1 MFGLSHVRGRS
12 LRRRWEETWNIG
24 SASKML
30 VPLGSL
36 GLDPLPA
43 GDFPKALSLGSYP
56 TRNRPQNADELC
68 FILHFL
74 KQILSITGFN
84 TGFSLIPFRISI
96 GQMEVSRSSWKSPVI
111 HFSLGFSMKTS
122 ERPGKSSK
130 SKVTLSD
137 LKSISFLGAGAF
149 STVRL
154 VEHRT
159 WRIAGGLLGVEMRE
173 LKD

>member
-1 MFGLSHVRGRS
+1 
-12 LRRRWEETWNIG
+12 
-24 SASKML
+24 ML

-68 FILHFL
+68 FILHLF

-84 TGFSLIPFRISI
+84 TGTSYFDRPNGGF
-96 GQMEVSRSSWKSPVI
+96 QVVMVAPVI
-111 HFSLGFSMKTS
+111 HFSLGFAMKTNQ
-122 ERPGKSSK
+122 RA

-159 WRIAGGLLGVEMRE
+159 WWIAGGLLGVEMRK
-173 LKD
+173 LKEQTDLLGRFSKHTVRSLFFWTNDEFGIV